1 MARRYVIRHK
11 TTGDY
16 LGLYPSLEQD
26 PKNPPDISKLHVAT
40 LEEAASYGTIS
51 SAEMERRGIPDFADA
66 YEVKTVE
73 LSSALDHPC
82 LLHDPRARGTEEP
95 IYPEDMF

>member
-1 MARRYVIRHK
+1 MRRHVIRHK
-11 TTGDY
+11 TTGDF
-16 LGLYPSLEQD
+16 LGLYPSLNQD
-26 PKNPPDISKLHVAT
+26 PENPPDISKLHVST
-40 LEEAASYGTIS
+40 LEDAASYSTIS

-73 LSSALDHPC
+73 MASILDIPT
-82 LLHDPRARGTEEP
+82 LLHPPAPRGTEEP